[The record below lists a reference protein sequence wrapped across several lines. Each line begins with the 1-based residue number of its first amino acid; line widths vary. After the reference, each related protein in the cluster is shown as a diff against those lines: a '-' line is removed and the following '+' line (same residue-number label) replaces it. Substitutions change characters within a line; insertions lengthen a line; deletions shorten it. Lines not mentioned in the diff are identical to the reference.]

1 MLEGMSGKIFIN
13 YRRGD
18 EPGFTQALL
27 GRLEQAFPAE
37 RLFIDVDNIPPGE
50 DFVRMLE
57 SQVAQCD
64 AMLTV
69 IGNNWLDATDER
81 GGRRLDDPHDFVRI
95 EIESALKQGKRVIP
109 VLVHQARMPHPNEL
123 PEAIRPLSQRNA
135 VRLTHERFRADVQG
149 LIKALQG
156 AIDHVAARR
165 SGTVGA
171 SGHVVKP
178 LEQPPSSRRTL
189 AALAVLGVVL
199 IGAAV
204 VWLAYP
210 KLTLPSH
217 ETAPVPPASAP
228 AAAVVQLAPPPPPT
242 PVQPGPVPPAPAR
255 DQAPAAPVQ
264 PAPSVAAPS
273 SQSAAAT
280 PPEPSLDASRIEVT
294 FWNSIKDEKNPHLF
308 EAYLKRYPDGAFA
321 DIARIAIEDLK
332 AAAQTPTPPP
342 APADDSVQIGDPVL
356 LNELRD
362 RLYEL
367 NFDPGPLD
375 GPLTDA
381 ARKAIQEFQQQIN
394 VPPTGIATMGL
405 LRRLRELGG
414 VKPWAS
420 IVYGK
425 DTGKWGMAWNES
437 TRKAAVARARASC
450 GDSSTCPVEVSFF
463 GATCGAFAYS
473 ATSWA
478 IAARDAIAKAKADAL
493 ADCGK
498 RGNSCQVIASVC
510 ADGAERFS
518 AK

>member
-69 IGNNWLDATDER
+69 IGNNWLDAIDER

-95 EIESALKQGKRVIP
+95 EIESALKLGKRVIP
-109 VLVHQARMPHPNEL
+109 VLVHQARMPYPDEL

-135 VRLTHERFRADVQG
+135 VRLTHERFRSDVQG

-156 AIDHVAARR
+156 AIEDVASRR
-165 SGTVGA
+165 SSAVGA
-171 SGHVVKP
+171 SGRAVKP
-178 LEQPPSSRRTL
+178 LEPPSSRRAL
-189 AALAVLGVVL
+189 AALGVLGVVL
-199 IGAAV
+199 IGAAGI
-204 VWLAYP
+204 WLAYP
-210 KLTLPSH
+210 KLTPPPH
-217 ETAPVPPASAP
+217 ETAPVPPISAP
-228 AAAVVQLAPPPPPT
+228 AAVVQVSPPPPP
-242 PVQPGPVPPAPAR
+242 PAVQPAPAQ
-255 DQAPAAPVQ
+255 DQASAAPVQ
-264 PAPSVAAPS
+264 PASSVAAPP

-280 PPEPSLDASRIEVT
+280 PPEPGLDASRIEVT

-321 DIARIAIEDLK
+321 EIARITLEELK
-332 AAAQTPTPPP
+332 AAAPTSPP
-342 APADDSVQIGDPVL
+342 APADDSVQISDPVL

-367 NFDPGPLD
+367 NFDPGSLD

-425 DTGKWGMAWNES
+425 DNGKWGMAWNES

-463 GATCGAFAYS
+463 GTTCGAFAYS